1 MNRMVFTVAVCLAAF
16 VGLIPTSS
24 RAQQAAAVTG
34 AGASFPS
41 LVYAAW
47 AFGYSK
53 ERGQE
58 VRYAPTGSGDGIKQI
73 TERTVDFGATDSPLS
88 ESDLKTNKLIQFP
101 TMAGGIVPIVNLKGV
116 GGGPIKLSGALLAAL
131 FSGNVKTWDDPR
143 IVALNPDLA
152 LPKAK
157 VIRVV
162 REDVSGSTG
171 IFTEYLSRQSPVWAK
186 SVGSAKLVKWPGEV
200 TPAKG
205 NDAVVEAV
213 KATPGA
219 IGYASFDRAQRSGL
233 TMVALR
239 NKTGRFVTPSE
250 AAFRAAVKASNVG
263 KSDSMTASL
272 VDLDGTEVWPIVDLT
287 YILLDAFPKSS
298 TRASA
303 AAKFFYWAFL
313 KGDPL
318 IRGTGFAALP
328 AEVQALVV
336 RKLAEIRPQD
346 GKSIILT
353 QRPFQGEYR
362 VAHRGDRFGTWTS
375 APAATWQTPPSS

>member
-1 MNRMVFTVAVCLAAF
+1 MNRIAFAAFLAVC
-16 VGLIPTSS
+16 VGLFPTGS
-24 RAQQAAAVTG
+24 RAQQSTAVAG

-58 VRYAPTGSGDGIKQI
+58 VRYVPTGSGDGIKQI

-88 ESDLKTNKLIQFP
+88 EGDLKANKLIQFP
-101 TMAGGIVPIVNLKGV
+101 TMAGGIVPIVNLKSV
-116 GGGPIKLSGALLAAL
+116 GGGPIKLTGAVLAAL

-143 IVALNPDLA
+143 IAALNPDLA

-162 REDVSGSTG
+162 REDASGSTG
-171 IFTEYLSRQSPVWAK
+171 IFTEYLSKQSPAWAT
-186 SVGSAKLVKWPGEV
+186 SVGSTKVVKWPGEV
-200 TPAKG
+200 ATAKG
-205 NDAVVEAV
+205 NDALVDAV

-233 TMVALR
+233 VMVALR
-239 NKTGRFVTPSE
+239 NKSGRFVTPSE
-250 AAFRAAVKASNVG
+250 AAFRAAVKASSIG
-263 KSDSMTASL
+263 KSDSMSASL

-298 TRASA
+298 ARASA

-328 AEVQALVV
+328 AEVQALAV
-336 RKLAEIRPQD
+336 RKLAEIKPQD

-353 QRPFQGEYR
+353 QHPFQGEYR
-362 VAHRGDRFGTWTS
+362 VAHQGELLGMWNW
-375 APAATWQTPPSS
+375 APASTWQAPPGS